1 MGYFTMLDYLF
12 FNQSVADKFIEFMK
26 QNKLE
31 WEQGVEQIQNAIILK
46 TSDDIDDSLWDKL
59 DDLYDDLSVE
69 DARLSNADAAGED
82 DRDTAGI
89 YIQLGNGEQTIA
101 KVDPQIMNRM
111 LDVIS
116 MDELN
121 DFVEAIV
128 ASVEAPDDSAICQ
141 KR

>member
-1 MGYFTMLDYLF
+1 MR
-12 FNQSVADKFIEFMK
+12 E
-26 QNKLE
+26 NKLE
-31 WEQGVEQIQNAIILK
+31 WIQEVEAIQNAIILK
-46 TSDDIDDSLWDKL
+46 TSDEIDEGLWDDL
-59 DDLYDDLSVE
+59 DDLYDELSAE
-69 DARLSNADAAGED
+69 DAQISNANTAEED

-89 YIQLGNGEQTIA
+89 YIQLNNGEQTIA
-101 KVDPQIMNRM
+101 KVNPLIMNRI

-141 KR
+141 KK